1 MTMTLS
7 SRAVTP
13 AISVTANPSDALPFG
28 VCVNIDD
35 SPSRTVK
42 AMSLAPFVSGQQP
55 FACSTSLSRVRPDS
69 TLLPAGGTVVRSAVF
84 EQSISQLVHGNGWT
98 MRTSRWSGGNGSIT
112 VVATSAELA
121 ARILAEAV
129 DGAVLEPEPATVP
142 IGFWHNSIRT
152 ERTIQHALWSE
163 IRRNYSGSVAATMD
177 RLMALQAADLR
188 GRLLLLHG
196 APGTGKTT
204 ALRALATAW
213 RDWCQTDCVLD
224 PERMFADT
232 DYLMEVALGN
242 HHGPRTNHDRWQM
255 LLLED
260 SDELIRSEAKSATGQ
275 ALSRLLNLTDGLLG
289 QGRQIII
296 AITTNEDLARL
307 HPATVRPGRCLAQLE
322 VGRLNAAEAT
332 AWLGTSDGVP
342 AGGATL
348 AELYALR
355 NGDPSYAPD
364 APVDHGMYL

>member
-1 MTMTLS
+1 
-7 SRAVTP
+7 
-13 AISVTANPSDALPFG
+13 
-28 VCVNIDD
+28 
-35 SPSRTVK
+35 
-42 AMSLAPFVSGQQP
+42 MSLAPFVSGQQP
-55 FACSTSLSRVRPDS
+55 FACSTTLSRIRPDS
-69 TLLPAGGTVVRSAVF
+69 PLLPAGGTVVRSAVF
-84 EQSISQLVHGNGWT
+84 DQSVSQLVRGDGWT

-121 ARILAEAV
+121 ARILDETV
-129 DGAVLEPEPATVP
+129 DGAVQDPPPATVP
-142 IGFWHNSIRT
+142 IGFWHNSVRN
-152 ERTIQHALWSE
+152 ERTIQHALWPE
-163 IRRNYSGSVAATMD
+163 IRRNYSTSVASTLD
-177 RLMALQAADLR
+177 RLMELQAADLR

-196 APGTGKTT
+196 ALGTGKTT

-232 DYLMEVALGN
+232 DYLMNVALGA
-242 HHGPRTNHDRWQM
+242 DRNQQRSRPWRM

-307 HPATVRPGRCLAQLE
+307 HPATVRPGRCLAQIE
-322 VGRLNAAEAT
+322 VGRLDRAESST
-332 AWLGTSDGVP
+332 WLGRSDGVP
-342 AGGATL
+342 VGGATL

-355 NGDPSYAPD
+355 DGDPAYVAPTPAD
-364 APVDHGMYL
+364 AGMYL